1 MKLKENTAYHIT
13 VQGEIIEIA
22 PKNGRD
28 FQLEEVQSLV
38 DGYIEVLFL
47 SSDRIMIINECG
59 KFTKSYNE
67 KATQI
72 AHSNHAIRTNDY
84 ISGDVIVC
92 LLKQLP

>member
-1 MKLKENTAYHIT
+1 MELKENTAYHIT
-13 VQGEIIEIA
+13 VQGEIAEIA

-38 DGYIEVLFL
+38 EGYIEVLFL
-47 SSDRIMIINECG
+47 NSDWIMIINEDG
-59 KFTKSYNE
+59 KFTKGYNE

-72 AHSNHAIRTNDY
+72 AHSWQAIRSDDY

-92 LLKQLP
+92 ISKQLP